1 MNGNVAEY
9 LMIEDNRFDV
19 EIFYFDF
26 EGHGI
31 ANKFHIERNGAE
43 ALDYLFAE
51 DGSLRVEPP
60 KAIFLDLHMQKISGL
75 EFLRIL
81 KSDEQTKSIPVVVL
95 ESSVSPT
102 DVDKCQRLGINN
114 FIEKPLE
121 YKNFI
126 SVIKNFDHT
135 KRKLLSIIN

>member
-81 KSDEQTKSIPVVVL
+81 KSDEQTKSPVFPRGCL
-95 ESSVSPT
+95 FARRSRN
-102 DVDKCQRLGINN
+102 Q
-114 FIEKPLE
+114 FQ
-121 YKNFI
+121 F
-126 SVIKNFDHT
+126 T
-135 KRKLLSIIN
+135 KIFLVKILVNIM